1 MTEPTLHPDEVR
13 ERAILIERYLPHLA
27 WEGHSPVRDSV
38 RELLGLPVGP
48 GDARMNFDDL
58 AETLSV
64 DTLAQLVQL
73 SPFIE
78 HRSFRGRFYTVR
90 KGGKLER
97 KSSADEVE
105 VQIRNFLKGHGK
117 KGYALLKAL
126 VELQSADADIIGSR
140 AKEVNGDRF
149 TVGPLLKDLQA
160 SELAVE
166 AGSHDKPKWSIPRE
180 IRGQVSAL
188 LSEIE
193 ERPVPHLT
201 TPQAEREFIEVIRME
216 SELRSVLLQV
226 IEERLED
233 TLRFARTMGAR
244 KIIDY
249 LQQLYGPVLFYDHLL
264 SLAQQYSISDT
275 EMVGEKGY
283 QAVNTGFNLALFG
296 EPGTG
301 KTFAVKDM
309 VVGNPGLGVPA
320 HGLPGINR
328 YCGGMTPAMF
338 IAIGEAYSNR
348 KFNFIITEFNDWF
361 KYSGMV
367 EPLKLAM
374 ERSTIRY
381 ETKSYTVGPYV
392 FGSFFG
398 VNYNT
403 RVDDRGYQATV
414 RDPNFN
420 AIEDRMLC
428 RLHRLTKEKYR
439 ELARSQRELMLGQH
453 RNIMQTVAPLIRDHV
468 TLTYAVQTSDSV
480 VKDRFP
486 KKRILLAKSL
496 VEKLSQASNLVLE
509 HIGSDS
515 VVPFSMRLERRALQL
530 AGSLAIMSSLGTEGD
545 LVSVDAEAERMAIR
559 FFVEEAW
566 VRSNERFPLEEI
578 LKKLSAHEVTPQV

>member
-1 MTEPTLHPDEVR
+1 MLLERFLPQLGWEHPNEVR
-13 ERAILIERYLPHLA
+13 TSIRELLLLDSPVNDPPLSFDELA
-27 WEGHSPVRDSV
+27 VGLSFEDLARIIHHSPV
-38 RELLGLPVGP
+38 L
-48 GDARMNFDDL
+48 
-58 AETLSV
+58 
-64 DTLAQLVQL
+64 
-73 SPFIE
+73 E
-78 HRSFRGRFYTVR
+78 HQSFRGKFYTLR
-90 KGGKLER
+90 RGGSLEHKG
-97 KSSADEVE
+97 SSEEVE
-105 VQIRNFLKGHGK
+105 LQVRNFLKSHGK

-126 VELQSADADIIGSR
+126 LELQQGNPEAVSSR
-140 AKEVNGDRF
+140 SKEVNGERF
-149 TVGPLLKDLQA
+149 NVSPLLKDLKDMGLVI
-160 SELAVE
+160 ET
-166 AGSHDKPKWSIPRE
+166 GSRDKPRWSIPGE
-180 IRGQVSAL
+180 IRPPVSEVLA
-188 LSEIE
+188 EIE
-193 ERPVPHLT
+193 EKPVPHLT

-216 SELRSVLLQV
+216 EEFRSFLQQV
-226 IEERLED
+226 VEERIEETVHFGKTMCTNRLVE
-233 TLRFARTMGAR
+233 
-244 KIIDY
+244 Y

-264 SLAQQYSISDT
+264 SLAQQYSICDA
-275 EMVGEKGY
+275 EVVGEKGY
-283 QAVNTGFNLALFG
+283 QALSTGFNLALFG

-309 VVGNPGLGVPA
+309 VVGNQNLGVPP

-338 IAIGEAYSNR
+338 IAIGEAYTHR

-374 ERSTIRY
+374 ERATIRY

-403 RVDDRGYQATV
+403 RVHERGYQATV

-453 RNIMQTVAPLIRDHV
+453 RNIMQSIAPQIRDHLV
-468 TLTYAVQTSDSV
+468 LVYASQTGDSM
-480 VKDRFP
+480 VKDRFT
-486 KKRILLAKSL
+486 KKRILLSKSL
-496 VEKLSQASNLVLE
+496 VDKLSQASNLVLE
-509 HIGSDS
+509 HIGTDS

-530 AGSLAIMSSLGTEGD
+530 AGSLALLGSFSIEAD
-545 LVSVDAEAERMAIR
+545 LVHIDSEAERMAIR

-566 VRSNERFPLEEI
+566 VRSNEHFPLEEV
-578 LKKLSAHEVTPQV
+578 LKKLSVHESVKLP